1 MDDNIVQLT
10 DSNKMKEQGALWLA
24 RLDRGLSAE
33 EEVLLKAWLA
43 QSQENRTYFVAL
55 AKKWDQLSILSGL
68 AEVIPYERKSVT
80 IPFLRYAKAASFALV
95 FLLGSFLFV
104 GLDTFSDNNTLLT
117 TKADFSHRY
126 QTSIG
131 EKSVIRLPDSSVL
144 TLNTDSLVTVHFT
157 AMTRKLILEKG
168 EAHIKVAHNKKRKL
182 IFSAGDKSFIA
193 IGTAFNLQY
202 DTALAVELIVTEG
215 KVAIADTELNDFTEK
230 VETLFTNPI
239 NKEIL
244 LVNAGERVVIMPKD
258 STQNKTITKEN
269 ITKKINKT
277 LAWHKGKLIF
287 KGETLE
293 EVIKEMSRYS
303 NIDIEVKGTHLKN
316 TRIGGRFKTGDIE
329 GLLDVLNEQFNI
341 KANKIGRSR
350 IQLTQ
355 VKPT

>member
-24 RLDRGLSAE
+24 RLDRGLSTE
-33 EEVLLKAWLA
+33 EEVLLKSWLA
-43 QSQENRTYFVAL
+43 QSKENRKYFVAL
-55 AKKWDQLSILSGL
+55 AKKWDQLSVLSEL
-68 AEVIPYERKSVT
+68 AEVIPYERKNVT
-80 IPFLRYAKAASFALV
+80 SPFLRYAKAASFALV

-104 GLDTFSDNNTLLT
+104 GLDTFSNNNTMLT
-117 TKADFSHRY
+117 TEADFSHSY
-126 QTSIG
+126 QTSLG
-131 EKSVIRLPDSSVL
+131 EKSVIQLPDSSIL
-144 TLNTDSLVTVHFT
+144 TLNTNSLVTVHFT
-157 AMTRKLILEKG
+157 AMSRKLILERG

-182 IFSAGDKSFIA
+182 IFSAGNKSFIA

-202 DTALAVELIVTEG
+202 DTALDVELIVTEG

-239 NKEIL
+239 NKETL
-244 LVNAGERVVIMPKD
+244 LVNAGERVVITPKNIAL
-258 STQNKTITKEN
+258 NKAMTKES
-269 ITKKINKT
+269 INKT

-303 NIDIEVKGTHLKN
+303 NINIEVKGEHLKN

-341 KANKIGRSR
+341 KAKKMGRSN

-355 VKPT
+355 VIPT